1 MNVGSL
7 DMNEFYAG
15 IGLKR
20 NFFGDQVFKLVD
32 ADGNDEISFYE
43 FVMAACTCVVA
54 SSWQ

>member
-1 MNVGSL
+1 MT
-7 DMNEFYAG
+7 EFYAG

-43 FVMAACTCVVA
+43 FVMAACT
-54 SSWQ
+54 